1 MYRYNVA
8 FEHVGNA
15 LDVDILDFET
25 AGADHI
31 ITKPM
36 KIETLDRVVIY
47 CNQYGV
53 DSDYLSSTCPSKKLK
68 EYLAKQMMS
77 MSMMKSM
84 MIDDDDQYDDDE
96 YDDD

>member
-47 CNQYGV
+47 CNHYGF

-68 EYLAKQMMS
+68 EYLAK
-77 MSMMKSM
+77 
-84 MIDDDDQYDDDE
+84 
-96 YDDD
+96 